1 MNEMEAATRLFGWLE
16 VRQAL
21 DNRKAATS
29 YSLSNALLVAT
40 ASHELRAKLRM
51 SEQDAIAYCLSLP
64 KDLKQCLICS
74 LVRNI
79 SSEVIES
86 LGFIETVLQDY

>member
-21 DNRKAATS
+21 DNRKAAMS

-40 ASHELRAKLRM
+40 ASHELRA

-74 LVRNI
+74 LVRNV

-86 LGFIETVLQDY
+86 LGFVETVLQDY